1 MGKHSKNK
9 QKLNKKQS
17 SKENIKYKNNE
28 DILEKTKKIKPHKHK
43 KLKKII
49 FSFLSIIITIFIII
63 QVIQFLKWQ
72 SILKEMCKNQ
82 GSVILDENKNVI
94 TTLGREKMHENIT
107 QNDITNNLKN
117 AYIAIEDERYYK
129 HHGVDI
135 KRTSSAIFSYIIHF
149 GSSSFGGSTITQQ
162 YVKNLTGNDSN
173 SINRKVGEWIKA
185 FETEMCMSKDEILC
199 SYLNIIYV
207 GPNVYG
213 VQMGS
218 KFYFN
223 KDAKDLSLE
232 ECAFLAGLNHSPNSY
247 NPFTEKD
254 NSERIKLRTETVLDK
269 MLELKYISKEEY
281 DEAYTNVENGL
292 NFEKGD
298 LSEYENSIYSYHTES
313 IISDITAEISKKKNI
328 SETFATNYLNMAGLK
343 IYSTEN
349 TDIQKKL
356 ETEFEKDKYILHSE
370 NDNDAT
376 SQAAMVV
383 IDHKTGHVVRNCWFT
398 W

>member
-1 MGKHSKNK
+1 
-9 QKLNKKQS
+9 
-17 SKENIKYKNNE
+17 
-28 DILEKTKKIKPHKHK
+28 
-43 KLKKII
+43 
-49 FSFLSIIITIFIII
+49 
-63 QVIQFLKWQ
+63 
-72 SILKEMCKNQ
+72 
-82 GSVILDENKNVI
+82 
-94 TTLGREKMHENIT
+94 
-107 QNDITNNLKN
+107 
-117 AYIAIEDERYYK
+117 
-129 HHGVDI
+129 
-135 KRTSSAIFSYIIHF
+135 
-149 GSSSFGGSTITQQ
+149 
-162 YVKNLTGNDSN
+162 
-173 SINRKVGEWIKA
+173 
-185 FETEMCMSKDEILC
+185 MCMSKDEILC